1 MAKRGSSRSDV
12 ILAAGG
18 LVWRESPR
26 GRKIAVVHRPK
37 YDDWTL
43 PKGKLD
49 PGESWQDGAVREVA
63 EETGF
68 EVRLGDFAG
77 GCTYLARRA
86 PKVVLFWHME
96 VEGEPRFAP
105 EDPGEVDGLEWLS
118 VAEAQRRLSYT
129 HERRVLAESV
139 ANGARRGAKRRWLAG
154 AGPAAWIRRAA
165 KRRATSA
172 SRKAASATRR

>member
-1 MAKRGSSRSDV
+1 MAKRDASHSDV

-26 GRKIAVVHRPK
+26 GRQIAVVHRPK

-68 EVRLGDFAG
+68 DVQLGDFAG

-86 PKVVLFWHME
+86 PKVVLYWHME

-105 EDPGEVDGLEWLS
+105 EDRGEVDGLEWLS
-118 VAEAQRRLSYT
+118 VDEAKRRLSYT
-129 HERRVLAESV
+129 RERQVLTESV
-139 ANGARRGAKRRWLAG
+139 AVEARPRAKGRWLRGALPASWLRRVARL
-154 AGPAAWIRRAA
+154 RAA
-165 KRRATSA
+165 SA
-172 SRKAASATRR
+172 ARKAAEATRR

>member
-1 MAKRGSSRSDV
+1 MAKKGASLSDV

-18 LVWRESPR
+18 IVWRDSRR
-26 GRKIAVVHRPK
+26 GREIAVVHRPK

-49 PGESWQDGAVREVA
+49 DGESWQDAAVREVE

-68 EVRLGDFAG
+68 RVQLGDFAG

-96 VEGEPRFAP
+96 VDGEPAFEP
-105 EDPGEVDGLEWLS
+105 EDPEEVDALEWLS
-118 VAEAQRRLSYT
+118 PARARRRLTYQR
-129 HERRVLAESV
+129 ERGVLVE
-139 ANGARRGAKRRWLAG
+139 GAAADPRARA
-154 AGPAAWIRRAA
+154 AAWIQRVVQLRSSRRS
-165 KRRATSA
+165 TSQEG
-172 SRKAASATRR
+172 

>member
-1 MAKRGSSRSDV
+1 MAKRDASHSDV

-18 LVWRESPR
+18 LVWRESAR
-26 GRKIAVVHRPK
+26 GRQIAVVHRPK

-86 PKVVLFWHME
+86 PKVVLYWHME

-105 EDPGEVDGLEWLS
+105 EDPAEVDGLEWLS
-118 VAEAQRRLSYT
+118 VGEALRRLSYT
-129 HERRVLAESV
+129 RERRLLAQSLASE
-139 ANGARRGAKRRWLAG
+139 ARPRAKRRWLGG
-154 AGPAAWIRRAA
+154 ARSPWARRVA
-165 KRRATSA
+165 RLRSA
-172 SRKAASATRR
+172 SAGRKAAAATRR